1 MSHWN
6 SDIIPS
12 GNDGTAYNGS
22 WKFPNPF
29 FDIASEYVPN
39 DINQI
44 LEWCEYLYLTMGTY
58 RSASRRVVRYFL
70 TEIVLEGESD
80 AERQDFESFLDDD
93 LHILSELAQIGDDF
107 MTYGNVFVS
116 LFFPFERFL
125 ICPKCHITYHIETL
139 PYKFKSDSLQFIATC
154 KKCQY
159 EGPFNHEDR
168 RSPNRKGVRLIRWN
182 PKQIRL
188 RVHPVSGE
196 IEYYWEIPGDF
207 IKKLRDGKPFYLN
220 STPWSIIKCLKKKK
234 VAGLNSDNHLFKFN
248 SDSIYHMRET
258 SLAGIPIIG
267 WGIPPIIPN
276 FKLAY
281 YIQVLR
287 RFDEAIA
294 LDYIVP
300 HRILYPQSAPGAGA
314 GDPLSL
320 QSMRQFVGHMQSM
333 VKQHR
338 NDPTAVQVAPY
349 PIGYELLGGEGKQL
363 TPKEQIAMAVDELLN
378 ALGYPAELYKGSL
391 QIQVLPV
398 ALRLFEKSWGVLV
411 DGFNDL
417 INWVTDRIARH
428 FLWGDMSGKLRSVTL
443 ADDLERKALSLQAA
457 AGMDISKTTAYRPF
471 GIDYMEEQDRV
482 VEEQQAVAKL
492 QQQAMAESQAQQGLE
507 GGAEGGGEGGGGA
520 DMSMGATPGDVHQ
533 QAQQLAQQLLL
544 QTPESLRRGELIKI
558 KHSNPTLHALVLQ
571 EMDNMRQEMG
581 RQGQAMVHQQAK
593 QEMMEQGGG
602 MVAQASAADMPSS
615 FSIGA
620 LIADQVLEYT
630 NADLKKVAM
639 DIKRGVPRAKDA
651 FHFIYARARGW
662 A

>member
-1 MSHWN
+1 MGSWN
-6 SDIIPS
+6 QDIACS
-12 GNDGTAYNGS
+12 SSENSAYNGS

-29 FDIASEYVPN
+29 FDIASEYVPE

-70 TEIVLEGESD
+70 TEVVLEGESD
-80 AERQDFESFLDDD
+80 DEREDFESFLNDDM
-93 LHILSELAQIGDDF
+93 HILNELAQVGDDF

-116 LFFPFERFL
+116 IYFPFERFL
-125 ICPKCHITYHIETL
+125 ICPNCGMTYHVETL
-139 PYKFKSDSLQFIATC
+139 KYSFDADRLAFSAKCKNKSCGF
-154 KKCQY
+154 
-159 EGPFNHEDR
+159 EGAFSHEDR
-168 RSPNRKGVRLIRWN
+168 RSPSRDGVKLIRWN
-182 PKQIRL
+182 PKQVLL

-196 IEYYWEIPGDF
+196 TEYYWEVPPDF
-207 IKKLRDGKPFYLN
+207 IKKLRDGNPFYLN
-220 STPWSIIKCLKKKK
+220 STPWSIIKCLKKRK
-234 VAGLNSDNHLFKFN
+234 VAGINSDNHLFKF
-248 SDSIYHMRET
+248 SKDSIYHMKET
-258 SLAGIPIIG
+258 TLAGIPIIG

-300 HRILYPQSAPGAGA
+300 HRIIYPGRAPGGA
-314 GDPLSL
+314 DPLAL
-320 QSMRQFVGHMQSM
+320 HSMDQFVNRMQAM
-333 VKQHR
+333 IRKHR
-338 NDPTAVQVAPY
+338 LDPTMVQVAPY
-349 PIGYELLGGEGKQL
+349 PIGYEMLGAEGKQL

-391 QIQVLPV
+391 QLQVLPV
-398 ALRLFEKSWGVLV
+398 ALRLFEKSWGSLV

-417 INWVTDRIARH
+417 IRWVIARVSKH

-443 ADDLERKALSLQAA
+443 ADDIERKALSLQAA

-492 QQQAMAESQAQQGLE
+492 QQQAMEESQAQQGLE
-507 GGAEGGGEGGGGA
+507 GGSEGGGGGG

-571 EMDNMRQEMG
+571 EMDNMRQEMS
-581 RQGQAMVHQQAK
+581 RQGKAIVQEQAK

-602 MVAQASAADMPSS
+602 MVAQAEAMPSM
-615 FSIGA
+615 FSIGS
-620 LIADQVLEYT
+620 LIADQVLTYD
-630 NADLKKVAM
+630 NSDLRKVAM
-639 DIKRGVPRAKDA
+639 DIKRDVPLAKEA
-651 FHFIYARARGW
+651 FHFIYSRARGW
-662 A
+662 E